1 VNDTCATC
9 ALRTGCQY
17 LAPGYAVSADRDR
30 LAAEVE
36 RLRGELRMTIEMQ
49 NHNADSASRLQK
61 MLTFAEKEREQL
73 REELRLNTAML
84 ARQTD
89 MAREA
94 ENRLAAAEALG
105 RELAVMANIP
115 GTSCVGEC
123 EKCQWN
129 DASGD
134 CGERRDKLL
143 TRARAAGWLEEG
155 E

>member
-1 VNDTCATC
+1 VSEIEGAVCDECGQVVGPMGCCATARARTEAVA
-9 ALRTGCQY
+9 AL
-17 LAPGYAVSADRDR
+17 AADRDR

-36 RLRGELRMTIEMQ
+36 R
-49 NHNADSASRLQK
+49 
-61 MLTFAEKEREQL
+61 L

-89 MAREA
+89 LAREA

-143 TRARAAGWLEEG
+143 ARARTAGWLEEG